1 MVLLVS
7 SSSTESALGGAATK
21 AGSLGD
27 RIEAMLES
35 MTDAFY
41 MLDAEW
47 RFIYVNRKA
56 EQILARSR
64 SDLLG
69 KVIWD
74 EFPDASA
81 TPFRQEFQRA
91 VGENR
96 AVSFE
101 ANYAPLDKWGELRA
115 FPSDQGLAVYF
126 TDVTER
132 RRREAALRDS
142 EQRFK
147 IVARATTDAIW
158 DWGLDADS
166 VWWNEN
172 IESLSGYRPD
182 EIGPG
187 WWTSRIHPDDRD
199 RVLNGVAAALAGSD
213 ENWTDEYRFIRK
225 DGSAAFVLDRGFILR
240 DSGGRPVRMV
250 GSLTDLSD
258 RKRAELERDRLDKER
273 LLLLESTG
281 EGIWGVDQDGLCT
294 FINRAASQMLG
305 YSAQEALGKN
315 MHQLVH
321 ARHAD
326 GSPFPASECLIA
338 RSFRQGTKSFVSDD
352 VFWRQDGVALPVEYA
367 SYPILDAGR
376 VTGSVV
382 TFRDI
387 SERKAAESEIRHLA
401 FFDSL
406 TQLPNRRLL
415 MDRLER
421 AVAGCAAGARGGA
434 LLFIDLDNFKA
445 LNDTYGHD
453 QGDLLLRLVAQRLA
467 SCVHGTDTVAR
478 LGGDE
483 FVVVLENLGA
493 TPTEAALQAKAVAER
508 LLAVLR
514 EPYRLDTHEYLGTPS
529 VGVTLF
535 GNAGDDVRELLRRA
549 DHAMYRAKG
558 AGRNTVRFFDPE
570 MHAAMVARAAMEA
583 DLRLAVQGDQLVLHF
598 QPQADM
604 GGRIQGA
611 EALVRWRHPTRG
623 TVPPGQFIRLA
634 EEVGLI
640 LPIGQWVLETACRQL
655 AQWALRPE
663 TAALSLAVNVSATQ
677 LGHPGFVC
685 HVLDTLR
692 QTGARADRLKLELTE
707 SLLVENVDETIK
719 KMATLKAAG
728 VGFSLDD
735 FGTGYSSLA
744 YLKRLPLDQLK
755 IDRSFVND
763 AQNDHNAA
771 VIIRAIITL
780 GQSLGL
786 EVIAE
791 GVETEQQLAFLMHN
805 RCHGYQGF
813 YFSPPLPLERF
824 EVLLHDRAGQ
834 RGDGLNPTRR
844 LKNE

>member
-1 MVLLVS
+1 MVLLVTS
-7 SSSTESALGGAATK
+7 SSADPALGGPATK

-47 RFIYVNRKA
+47 RFIYVNRHA

-74 EFPDASA
+74 EFGDASV
-81 TPFRQEFQRA
+81 TPFRHEFQRA
-91 VGENR
+91 VDENR

-101 ANYAPLDKWGELRA
+101 AGYAPLDKWGELRA

-126 TDVTER
+126 TDVTDR

-147 IVARATTDAIW
+147 IVAKATTDAIW

-166 VWWNEN
+166 IWWNEN

-182 EIGPG
+182 EISPD

-199 RVLNGVAAALAGSD
+199 RVVKGVDAALAGTD
-213 ENWTDEYRFIRK
+213 ENWSDEYRFIRK
-225 DGSAAFVLDRGFILR
+225 DGRCAFILDRGFILR
-240 DSGGRPVRMV
+240 DSGGRAVRMV

-294 FINRAASQMLG
+294 FINRAAAHMLG
-305 YSAQEALGKN
+305 YCAQEALGKN

-326 GSPFPASECLIA
+326 GSPFPASECLIG
-338 RSFRQGTKSFVSDD
+338 RSFRHGTKSFVSDD
-352 VFWRQDGVALPVEYA
+352 VFWRQDGVALPVEYT

-421 AVAGCAAGARGGA
+421 AVAACAAGARGGA

-467 SCVHGTDTVAR
+467 SCVHGSDTVAR

-483 FVVVLENLGA
+483 FVVVLENLSA
-493 TPTEAALQAKAVAER
+493 TPTEAESQTKAVAER
-508 LLAVLR
+508 LLAVCR
-514 EPYRLDTHEYLGTPS
+514 EPYRLDTHQYLGTPS
-529 VGVTLF
+529 IGITLF
-535 GNAGDDVRELLRRA
+535 GDAGDDVRELLRRA

-558 AGRNTVRFFDPE
+558 AGRNTLRFFDPE

-604 GGRIQGA
+604 GGKIQGA

-663 TAALSLAVNVSATQ
+663 TAALSLAVNVSAAQ

-685 HVLDTLR
+685 HVLDTLH

-707 SLLVENVDETIK
+707 SLLVENVDETIR
-719 KMATLKAAG
+719 KMATLKEAG

-805 RCHGYQGF
+805 HCHGYQGF

-824 EVLLHDRAGQ
+824 EVLLHERAG
-834 RGDGLNPTRR
+834 
-844 LKNE
+844 